1 MVGEKSVYPMGSRLL
16 LVQNENGKRM
26 FYHFYLFS
34 FCFQFANDDDDDDDD
49 DDGAIK
55 DLKVF
60 LPRGHEE

>member
-1 MVGEKSVYPMGSRLL
+1 MVGEKSVSRWDPVRFLSKMKTEKGCL
-16 LVQNENGKRM
+16 II
-26 FYHFYLFS
+26 FYLFS
-34 FCFQFANDDDDDDDD
+34 FCFQFANDDDDD